1 MSLGRVL
8 ARVME
13 RPRQL
18 RLLLLDEFDSALDRD
33 GRALAADAVRRIREL
48 SGCGVV
54 RVTHSPLGPEF
65 DRCAAVRL
73 RAGRVVARGEYKD
86 VVAEA
91 CPAEKDKEV

>member
-1 MSLGRVL
+1 M
-8 ARVME
+8 
-13 RPRQL
+13 
-18 RLLLLDEFDSALDRD
+18 
-33 GRALAADAVRRIREL
+33 
-48 SGCGVV
+48 V

-91 CPAEKDKEV
+91 CPAGKDKEL